1 MKIEKSF
8 VSVLLVNE
16 KRQAL
21 MQLRDNK
28 PSIVNPGLWTLISG
42 GIELGESYS
51 ETAYREMKEE
61 TGYKLNNPF
70 EFLNLVFQ
78 LNGKILRRI
87 VFIERY
93 DNKQKIECYEGQK
106 IEFVDISQLD
116 ETKIVKNI
124 KDVVLIG
131 LDLYDYL

>member
-21 MQLRDNK
+21 MQLRDDK
-28 PSIVNPGLWTLISG
+28 PGIVNPGLWTLISG
-42 GIELGESYS
+42 GIEPGESYS
-51 ETAYREMKEE
+51 ESAYREMKEE
-61 TGYKLNNPF
+61 TGYKLNYPF

-106 IEFVDISQLD
+106 IEFVDIFQLD